1 MGKFVG
7 GGRGGK
13 DEDKKET
20 AEEKGKNVSLAENKD
35 KYMEVRTSN
44 RGMEKMEM
52 GMEKMEKME
61 EMEGEKGEKEEKE
74 EKKGEKEEMEEEME
88 EKGEKKRGIPGF
100 WRVACRWI
108 YRRMGWSYGPLEGVG
123 IAKCIICVAPH
134 TSNWDFIVGKIFYT
148 SIGCNARFLIKKEW
162 FRFPLNLIF
171 GPLGGVPVDRSRAA
185 LLTDEMVKEFSSR
198 ESFQVAITPEGTRKA
213 AKEWK
218 RGFYYIAQA
227 ASVPILLIY
236 MDYAKKEMG
245 VCGVFHPTGD
255 ARGDILAI
263 RSHYRGF
270 CGRHRENFVEV

>member
-1 MGKFVG
+1 
-7 GGRGGK
+7 
-13 DEDKKET
+13 
-20 AEEKGKNVSLAENKD
+20 
-35 KYMEVRTSN
+35 
-44 RGMEKMEM
+44 MEKEKEKEKEM
-52 GMEKMEKME
+52 GGMGEKMGRKR
-61 EMEGEKGEKEEKE
+61 KKRK
-74 EKKGEKEEMEEEME
+74 KKGV
-88 EKGEKKRGIPGF
+88 GF
-100 WRVACRWI
+100 WGVVCGWV
-108 YRRMGWSYGPLEGVG
+108 YRGMGWSYGDLGGVG
-123 IAKCIICVAPH
+123 IRKCVICVAPH
-134 TSNWDFIVGKIFYT
+134 TSNRDFIMGKLFYT

-185 LLTDEMVKEFSSR
+185 LLTEAMVKEFAGR

-218 RGFYYIAQA
+218 RGFYHIARA

-255 ARGDILAI
+255 ARGDIEAI
-263 RSHYRGF
+263 RRHYRGV